1 MERKRIVI
9 AGGTGFIGSYLK
21 KKFIEEGFS
30 VSIISRK
37 TGDIQWKD
45 SSSIIKT
52 LSGCDVLINLTGKSV
67 DCRYTFKNKWNI
79 LTSRT
84 ESTLQLHKLIQAC
97 PEPPKLWINSSTAT
111 IYRHAEDR
119 AMTEKNGEIGTGF
132 SVHVAESWENAF
144 FSRKTINT
152 KQVALRM
159 AIVLGK
165 GGALKPMLAL
175 TKLGFGGKHGNG
187 QQRFSW
193 IHIEDVYQLIRF
205 IMLSDNPSAIYNCS
219 SPNPI
224 KNEELTSLLRE
235 KTGMKFGLPLGE
247 NMLKFGAVIIQT
259 EAELLLKSRW
269 VIPENLM
276 NEGYEFKFPNL
287 GNALDD
293 LLKK

>member
-21 KKFIEEGFS
+21 NRFIEEGFS

-37 TGDIQWKD
+37 IGDIQWKD
-45 SSSIIKT
+45 SASIIKA
-52 LSGCDVLINLTGKSV
+52 LNGCDVLINLTGKSV
-67 DCRYTFKNKWNI
+67 DCRYTYKNKWNI

-84 ESTLQLHKLIQAC
+84 ESTLQLHKLIAKC
-97 PEPPKLWINSSTAT
+97 SLPPKLWINSSTAT

-119 AMTEKNGEIGTGF
+119 AMTEKNGEIGTEF
-132 SVHVAESWENAF
+132 SVHVAQSWENAF

-187 QQRFSW
+187 QQHFSW
-193 IHIEDVYQLIRF
+193 IHIEDVYQQIRF

-219 SPNPI
+219 SPHPV
-224 KNEELTSLLRE
+224 KNEELMSMLRE
-235 KTGMKFGLPLGE
+235 KTGMKFGLPLSE

-287 GNALDD
+287 GNALDN
-293 LLKK
+293 LLQK

>member
-21 KKFIEEGFS
+21 KKFIKEGFS

-37 TGDIQWKD
+37 IGDIQWKD
-45 SSSIIKT
+45 SASIIKA
-52 LSGCDVLINLTGKSV
+52 LNGCDVLINLTGKSV

>member
-37 TGDIQWKD
+37 IGDIQWKD
-45 SSSIIKT
+45 SASIIKA
-52 LSGCDVLINLTGKSV
+52 LNGCDVLINLTGKSV

>member
-21 KKFIEEGFS
+21 KKFIKEGFS

-37 TGDIQWKD
+37 IGDIQWKD
-45 SSSIIKT
+45 SASIIKA
-52 LSGCDVLINLTGKSV
+52 LNGCDVLINLTGKSV

-205 IMLSDNPSAIYNCS
+205 IMLSDNPSTIYNCS
-219 SPNPI
+219 SPNPV

>member
-21 KKFIEEGFS
+21 NRFIEEGFS

-37 TGDIQWKD
+37 IGDIQWKD
-45 SSSIIKT
+45 SASIIKA
-52 LSGCDVLINLTGKSV
+52 LNGCDVLINLTGKSV
-67 DCRYTFKNKWNI
+67 DCRYTYKNKWNI

-84 ESTLQLHKLIQAC
+84 ESTLQLHKLIAKC
-97 PEPPKLWINSSTAT
+97 SLPPKLWINSSTAT
-111 IYRHAEDR
+111 IYRHAEDH

-132 SVHVAESWENAF
+132 SVHVAEYWENTF
-144 FSRKTINT
+144 FSRKSINT

-187 QQRFSW
+187 QQHFSW
-193 IHIEDVYQLIRF
+193 IHIEDVYQQICF

-219 SPNPI
+219 SPHPV
-224 KNEELTSLLRE
+224 KNEELMSMLRE
-235 KTGMKFGLPLGE
+235 KTGMKFGLPLSE

-287 GNALDD
+287 GNALDN
-293 LLKK
+293 LLQK

>member
-21 KKFIEEGFS
+21 NRFIEEGFS

-37 TGDIQWKD
+37 IGDIQWKD
-45 SSSIIKT
+45 SASIIKA
-52 LSGCDVLINLTGKSV
+52 LNGCDVLINLTGKSV
-67 DCRYTFKNKWNI
+67 DCRYTYKNKWNI

-84 ESTLQLHKLIQAC
+84 ESTLQLHKLIAKC
-97 PEPPKLWINSSTAT
+97 SLPPKLWINSSTAT

-119 AMTEKNGEIGTGF
+119 PMTEKNGEIGTGF
-132 SVHVAESWENAF
+132 SVHVAEYWENTF
-144 FSRKTINT
+144 FSRKSINT

-187 QQRFSW
+187 QQHFSW
-193 IHIEDVYQLIRF
+193 IHIEDVYQQIRF

-219 SPNPI
+219 SPHPV
-224 KNEELTSLLRE
+224 KNEELMSMLRE
-235 KTGMKFGLPLGE
+235 KTGMKFGLPLSE

-287 GNALDD
+287 GNALDN
-293 LLKK
+293 LLQK

>member
-1 MERKRIVI
+1 
-9 AGGTGFIGSYLK
+9 
-21 KKFIEEGFS
+21 
-30 VSIISRK
+30 
-37 TGDIQWKD
+37 
-45 SSSIIKT
+45 
-52 LSGCDVLINLTGKSV
+52 
-67 DCRYTFKNKWNI
+67 
-79 LTSRT
+79 
-84 ESTLQLHKLIQAC
+84 
-97 PEPPKLWINSSTAT
+97 
-111 IYRHAEDR
+111 
-119 AMTEKNGEIGTGF
+119 MTEKNGEIGTGF

-193 IHIEDVYQLIRF
+193 IHIEDVYQQIRF

-219 SPNPI
+219 SPHPV
-224 KNEELTSLLRE
+224 KNEELMSMLRE
-235 KTGMKFGLPLGE
+235 KTGMKFGLPLSE
-247 NMLKFGAVIIQT
+247 NILKFGAAIIQT

-293 LLKK
+293 LLQK